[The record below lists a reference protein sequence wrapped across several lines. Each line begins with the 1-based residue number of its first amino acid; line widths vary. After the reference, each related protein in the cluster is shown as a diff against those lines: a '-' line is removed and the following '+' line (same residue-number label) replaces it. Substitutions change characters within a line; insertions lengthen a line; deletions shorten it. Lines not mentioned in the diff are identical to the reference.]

1 MPSVSN
7 ISIGVNMTA
16 AAANK
21 ARHGMNES
29 ITRLSTGV
37 RAMYGADAAGHSM
50 GKSIQAIGQSYGQ
63 AVRNIEDGISYA
75 QMGESL
81 LLEIG
86 NLAQRLREL
95 GIAAPNQ
102 SLGISFGQRGLI
114 NANQFAA
121 LEAERELIFDAINN
135 ILDNTKF
142 NGVAVVDSNNAQQV
156 NVAYGSLTAN
166 VFAVGPNKSMEP
178 LGSSAGGSPYFDVA
192 VIALADTKLAEVSE
206 GLGNIAADLTA
217 LKAFQG
223 AASATGA
230 NMAAA
235 GARLIETDFALET
248 ASLTK
253 NTILNQAAL
262 TMAAQANA
270 TQSSILSVLL

>member
-7 ISIGVNMTA
+7 ISIGVNMAA

-50 GKSIQAIGQSYGQ
+50 GKNIQAIGQSYGQ

-75 QMGESL
+75 QMGESV
-81 LLEIG
+81 LLEVA
-86 NLAQRLREL
+86 NLAIRLREL
-95 GIAAPNQ
+95 GIASHTNRVGLGFSQETPN
-102 SLGISFGQRGLI
+102 FGRVLI
-114 NANQFAA
+114 DANQNAA
-121 LEAERELIFDAINN
+121 LTAEIDLIGDTVDN

-142 NGVAVVDSNNAQQV
+142 NGVAVVDRNNAQQV

-166 VFAVGPNKSMEP
+166 VFAVGPNRKIP
-178 LGSSAGGSPYFDVA
+178 LAIANVLGGFDYPYFIVADELLADVA
-192 VIALADTKLAEVSE
+192 M

-217 LKAFQG
+217 LKAF
-223 AASATGA
+223 
-230 NMAAA
+230 
-235 GARLIETDFALET
+235 
-248 ASLTK
+248 
-253 NTILNQAAL
+253 
-262 TMAAQANA
+262 
-270 TQSSILSVLL
+270 

>member
-7 ISIGVNMTA
+7 IAIGANMAA

-29 ITRLSTGV
+29 IARLSTGV

-50 GKSIQAIGQSYGQ
+50 GKSIQAVGASYAQ
-63 AVRNIEDGISYA
+63 AARNIEDGISYA
-75 QMGESL
+75 QMGESV
-81 LLEIG
+81 LLEVA
-86 NLAQRLREL
+86 NLGSRLREL
-95 GIAAPNQ
+95 AIAFDNADI
-102 SLGISFGQRGLI
+102 LD
-114 NANQFAA
+114 ANQEAA
-121 LEAERELIFDAINN
+121 LNSEAALIGDTLQN
-135 ILDNTKF
+135 ILDTTDFNT
-142 NGVAVVDSNNAQQV
+142 VEVVDSAATKTV
-156 NVAYGSLTAN
+156 SIAYGSLTAN
-166 VFAVGPNKSMEP
+166 TTNVGPNVNIAATNTITAA
-178 LGSSAGGSPYFDVA
+178 AGAESN
-192 VIALADTKLAEVSE
+192 ADTLLAEVAE

-235 GARLIETDFALET
+235 GARLIDTDFALET

-253 NTILNQAAL
+253 NAILNQAAL
-262 TMAAQANA
+262 AMAAQANA
-270 TQSSILSVLL
+270 AQSSILSVLQ